1 MCKLKA
7 HGKRCPVTSH
17 RKEVESYRQKVKYQ
31 AKKEGTTSQ
40 EWLKSDEG
48 QKFATAHDP
57 RIVNPNWHQEH
68 QEQLAL
74 IKNGHPQ
81 VTMSNNFLATT
92 NDLSIIKANF
102 PERDQV
108 RGEDEIALSTIGEYK
123 KIIAKKTK
131 KFSMHESNGL
141 KTYSTGKY
149 REINRLLRDIDPNM
163 TEEEYKE
170 TFYKNIK
177 DPKEFD
183 DRQRK
188 TIENIDSALSHRR
201 ESAEITYRCMTS
213 DDTIGQTLE
222 KYKPNSVISFDSYTS
237 TSHSPLIAANFSDH
251 ILDSDDDGELN
262 FDKKNKTLDYTVDD
276 YSVVNHSIMFEVQSN
291 AGQPI
296 ALHSIISEEKEILM
310 PRGLHFKV
318 VESYATTEQ
327 NPYKIKQSG
336 HNFKGTD
343 GYVGQ
348 VKDKFVVVQLVEC
361 DKDGNIISPNDQT
374 RHIPPKLP
382 VMLNEDTNTPPTV
395 LKNDKNTPW
404 TPLVLDDKDIVLKG
418 YKNIPPKSPTAL
430 NLKDYKN
437 IPPKSPT
444 LLVKDKK

>member
-1 MCKLKA
+1 MCKLKG
-7 HGKRCPVTSH
+7 HGKRCPVTPQ
-17 RKEVESYRQKVKYQ
+17 RKTVESYRQKVKYQ

-57 RIVNPNWHQEH
+57 RIVNPNWYQEH

-74 IKNGHPQ
+74 IKNDQPQ

-102 PERDQV
+102 PERDKV
-108 RGEDEIALSTIGEYK
+108 RGEDEISLSTIAEYK
-123 KIIAKKTK
+123 EMIAKKAR
-131 KFSMHESNGL
+131 KFNMSESRGL
-141 KTYSTGKY
+141 QVYSTGRY

-170 TFYKNIK
+170 TFYKHSK

-183 DRQRK
+183 TTQRK
-188 TIENIDSALSHRR
+188 TIEQIDSALSHRR

-237 TSHSPLIAANFSDH
+237 TSHSPLVAVNFSDH
-251 ILDSDDDGELN
+251 IVDSDDDGEIY

-276 YSVVNHSIMFEVQSN
+276 YSRVNHSIMFEVQSN

-296 ALHSIISEEKEILM
+296 ALHSIIPGEKEILM
-310 PRGLHFKV
+310 PRGMHFKV
-318 VESYATTEQ
+318 VESYTITEQ
-327 NPYKIKQSG
+327 KPYKVRQSE
-336 HNFKGTD
+336 HNYEGTD

-348 VKDKFVVVQLVEC
+348 VKDRFVVVQLAEC
-361 DKDGNIISPNDQT
+361 DKDGNLIAPNDQT
-374 RHIPPKLP
+374 PYIPPKLP
-382 VMLNEDTNTPPTV
+382 VILNKDT
-395 LKNDKNTPW
+395 K
-404 TPLVLDDKDIVLKG
+404 
-418 YKNIPPKSPTAL
+418 
-430 NLKDYKN
+430 
-437 IPPKSPT
+437 
-444 LLVKDKK
+444 